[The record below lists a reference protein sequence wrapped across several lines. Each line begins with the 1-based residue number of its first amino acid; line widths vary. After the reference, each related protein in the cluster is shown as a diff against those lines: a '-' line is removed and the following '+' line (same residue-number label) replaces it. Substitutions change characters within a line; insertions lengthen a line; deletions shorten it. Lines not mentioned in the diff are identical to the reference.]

1 MELKEIHR
9 TRSREPTQSA
19 TTEDLSVLSRFQNLT
34 LFVENPTQQ
43 ETFTSD
49 VPKKA
54 EEQQHQQE
62 HVLDL
67 TGYRKLRSVG
77 QGSFGVAMLYERQS
91 DGQQVVMKQIALSNL
106 AKPEREMAMN
116 EVEVFSKLHHP
127 NIIAYLGSS
136 VRGDLLLIEMEY
148 ADGGTLAQMLAERNQ
163 SEPLPERLVLNMF
176 EQLTSA
182 ISYMHSQNILHR
194 DLKTANVFLH
204 GKGTVKVGDFGISKI
219 MNTNVHAQTVLGT
232 PYYFSP
238 EMCEGKEYNE
248 KSDVWA
254 LGCILGEMCCLKKAF
269 TATNLSELVGKIMM
283 ADYVPLPSNYSES
296 LGHVLGLMFK
306 IDPIARPSASELL
319 QYWVPYIYRN
329 LGSMEGFQYESHSSN
344 TNNTESLATKLQNR
358 YPLVEDNTSSAV
370 CGERSTA
377 LVGTDVN
384 QSPPA
389 VRTVLYQLHSF
400 GTSSSLAPLHLPPTI
415 KIKQIASR
423 GQHFV
428 AVMEDGSVYSWGEG
442 DKGQLGH
449 DALETWHHIPMR
461 IHAIKQRKVV
471 SAAVGDGFTI
481 LCTASGTLLACGD
494 NSNGC
499 LGQGNK
505 ASLLVPKQIVKLEH
519 IPIVQVASGTMH
531 VLALTEGG
539 IVYSWGSSSN
549 GALALGK
556 RIHVA
561 LEPERII
568 LPQLVQ
574 NVREV
579 YAGPD
584 CTVLITRQG
593 DCYCC
598 GSNAGNRLGLGRK
611 VSGTATLSPIQ
622 LDAKRS
628 KIIAVSVAD
637 THSAFLLEGGFL
649 ITLGDNTSGQRG
661 AGHKCELLQP
671 SIVRELQSRYVLN
684 VKCSQTY
691 TVATTDDNCVVLW
704 GTRVGTPDGNE
715 DSSESFGRNNNGQ
728 RPSLATVANSTTALA
743 NILTS
748 LYKHETI
755 LDPTDVLA
763 LYTSKQQQSVGS
775 YVKLLDVHPLQHS
788 ILVLVET
795 NCPLT

>member
-9 TRSREPTQSA
+9 KLSREPNTEQSA
-19 TTEDLSVLSRFQNLT
+19 TTEDLSVLSRFQSLS
-34 LFVENPTQQ
+34 LFVDNPTQQ
-43 ETFTSD
+43 ETSNVSKRD
-49 VPKKA
+49 P
-54 EEQQHQQE
+54 EQQKQQQ

-67 TGYRKLRSVG
+67 TGYRKLRPVG
-77 QGSFGVAMLYERQS
+77 QGSFGVAILYERQS

-163 SEPLPERLVLNMF
+163 SEPLPERFVLNIF

-269 TATNLSELVGKIMM
+269 TATNLSELVGKIMT
-283 ADYVPLPSNYSES
+283 AEYVPLPANYSES
-296 LGHVLGLMFK
+296 LRHVLGLMFQ

-319 QYWVPYIYRN
+319 QYWIPFIYRN
-329 LGSMEGFQYESHSSN
+329 LGSTEGFQKESHSLN
-344 TNNTESLATKLQNR
+344 VINDESLNVKVNNR
-358 YPLVEDNTSSAV
+358 QTPLEDKPNSV
-370 CGERSTA
+370 IYGEGSTA
-377 LVGTDVN
+377 LIGTDGN
-384 QSPPA
+384 HSLPFD
-389 VRTVLYQLHSF
+389 RTVLYQMHSF
-400 GTSSSLAPLHLPPTI
+400 GASSSLAPLHLPPAI
-415 KIKQIASR
+415 KIKQISTR

-461 IHAIKQRKVV
+461 IHSIKQRKVV

-505 ASLLVPKQIVKLEH
+505 ASLLVPKPIVKLEH
-519 IPIVQVASGTMH
+519 VPIVQVASGTTH

-539 IVYSWGSSSN
+539 IVYSWGSSN
-549 GALALGK
+549 HGALALGK

-584 CTVLITRQG
+584 CTVLFTRQG

-611 VSGTATLSPIQ
+611 VSGSATLRPIH

-628 KIIAVSVAD
+628 KILAVSVAD
-637 THSAFLLEGGFL
+637 THAAFLIEGGFL
-649 ITLGDNTSGQRG
+649 ITMGDNTSGQRG
-661 AGHKCELLQP
+661 VGHKCELLQP
-671 SIVRELQSRYVLN
+671 TIVHELQSRYVLN

-704 GTRVGTPDGNE
+704 GTRLGTTDGNE
-715 DSSESFGRNNNGQ
+715 DSDRSVGRNNNEQ

-743 NILTS
+743 NILSS

-755 LDPTDVLA
+755 LLPADVLA
-763 LYTSKQQQSVGS
+763 
-775 YVKLLDVHPLQHS
+775 
-788 ILVLVET
+788 
-795 NCPLT
+795 